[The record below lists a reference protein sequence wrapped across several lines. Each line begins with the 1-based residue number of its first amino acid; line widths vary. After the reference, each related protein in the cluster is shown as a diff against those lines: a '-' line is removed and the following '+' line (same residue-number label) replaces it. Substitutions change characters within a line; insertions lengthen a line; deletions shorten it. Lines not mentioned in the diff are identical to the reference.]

1 MHTRT
6 GSPTPKSTYVRTYK
20 TPARGKSTSY
30 GKFHSIHLY
39 THSLRILQILNGQDS
54 PQRPLTKKPQ
64 HGPTKST
71 RGQSRLTQ
79 LFKRIVQSSIAY
91 LFLQLKA
98 QAHLQSKVLK
108 ERESF
113 SSSSCFYLRRVS
125 RRKIPP
131 AKSPGK
137 VASLRNLLIHLNF

>member
-1 MHTRT
+1 
-6 GSPTPKSTYVRTYK
+6 
-20 TPARGKSTSY
+20 
-30 GKFHSIHLY
+30 
-39 THSLRILQILNGQDS
+39 
-54 PQRPLTKKPQ
+54 
-64 HGPTKST
+64 
-71 RGQSRLTQ
+71 
-79 LFKRIVQSSIAY
+79 
-91 LFLQLKA
+91 LKA

-137 VASLRNLLIHLNF
+137 IELETRKALKLAFFCVLCEFYGQNDVVKEWSILET